1 MLCGARRD
9 LALESD
15 LMIQPQHQQHTLH
28 HQYIIFTMTEGFS
41 TTAAATGALVIEE
54 AQEQLPEA
62 RQQPRIQRY
71 VRDVNN
77 QEVCIELEAELS
89 KNCYNQ
95 DQPATGH
102 AVWFAAENLCG
113 LVDQLFL
120 EQKQQQEQDDL
131 TEEEDSSSN
140 NQGMTITSL
149 LELGAGPGLTGIYA
163 AKLLNKTLQTVV
175 LTDGDA
181 DVVELLQ
188 RNINR
193 NQILEMS
200 GKTTTTTTTTTTA
213 AQVLLW
219 GNDNDNQALL
229 ERYTQNNGFSIILGA
244 DLIYGKCSIGTIQLL
259 FQTVYQ
265 LLAPQHGI
273 FYLAFTRRN
282 LPISIVLKEA
292 NRQGLVWQLVDDFV
306 YDIFDN
312 NVDGTTDFWRDAIYA
327 FSKKNDGDGKK
338 QLMEMELQ
346 EEQENDEN

>member
-1 MLCGARRD
+1 
-9 LALESD
+9 
-15 LMIQPQHQQHTLH
+15 
-28 HQYIIFTMTEGFS
+28 MTEGFS
-41 TTAAATGALVIEE
+41 TTAATATGAVIEE
-54 AQEQLPEA
+54 VQEQLRET
-62 RQQPRIQRY
+62 RQPRIQRY

-120 EQKQQQEQDDL
+120 EQKQQQDDL
-131 TEEEDSSSN
+131 TEEEDSSSSSN
-140 NQGMTITSL
+140 NQQGMTITSL

-193 NQILEMS
+193 NQILDSSS
-200 GKTTTTTTTTTTA
+200 GTTTT

-219 GNDNDNQALL
+219 GNENDNQVLL
-229 ERYTQNNGFSIILGA
+229 ERHTTIQKNNGFSIILGA

-259 FQTVYQ
+259 FQTVHQ

-282 LPISIVLKEA
+282 LSIGVVLKEA
-292 NRQGLVWQLVDDFV
+292 NRQGLVWHLVDDFV